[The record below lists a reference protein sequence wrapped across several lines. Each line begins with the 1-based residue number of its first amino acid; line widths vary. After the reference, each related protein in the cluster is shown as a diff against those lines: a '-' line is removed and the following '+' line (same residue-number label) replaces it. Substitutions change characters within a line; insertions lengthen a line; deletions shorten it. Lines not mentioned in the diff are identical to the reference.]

1 MQVSGPAGMGFN
13 SILSGLVLFRP
24 ALLRAGL
31 LRAYPVKGWSPQGL
45 SCAGL
50 VSSGLVVSV
59 WLQSQHLGQRLRH
72 QMGAVRTTFERKVTV
87 FRRVCKTQ
95 NRII

>member
-1 MQVSGPAGMGFN
+1 MFRPALLGLSSSGLLFP
-13 SILSGLVLFRP
+13 GLVLFRS

-59 WLQSQHLGQRLRH
+59 WLHTQHLGQRLRY
-72 QMGAVRTTFERKVTV
+72 QMGAVSTTFERKTAALKRV
-87 FRRVCKTQ
+87 FKTQ
-95 NRII
+95 SI